1 MVEIPES
8 RSSGAS
14 SAIVSRFKLS
24 WYRDW
29 LLILTISSVV
39 AVDQLTKYLVKTNLR
54 LGESWP
60 AEGLIRLTH
69 GTNTGSAFG
78 LFTNQTPML
87 IVASIIA
94 ITFLI
99 YFYRTHAL
107 PRRLLRI
114 AIGLQLGG
122 AVGNLTDRLL
132 DGAVVDFVDVGWWP
146 IFNVA
151 DSSIVV
157 GLTVLIGV
165 LVLGDVESSPT
176 ADVESGVSAGSEDAG
191 R

>member
-14 SAIVSRFKLS
+14 SAIVSRSKLS

-87 IVASIIA
+87 IVASIVA

-107 PRRLLRI
+107 PRRLLRV

-132 DGAVVDFVDVGWWP
+132 DGAVVDFIDVGWWP
-146 IFNVA
+146 IFNIA
-151 DSSIVV
+151 DSSIMV

-165 LVLGDVESSPT
+165 LVLGDVESSPR
-176 ADVESGVSAGSEDAG
+176 AGVESGVLSGSEDAG